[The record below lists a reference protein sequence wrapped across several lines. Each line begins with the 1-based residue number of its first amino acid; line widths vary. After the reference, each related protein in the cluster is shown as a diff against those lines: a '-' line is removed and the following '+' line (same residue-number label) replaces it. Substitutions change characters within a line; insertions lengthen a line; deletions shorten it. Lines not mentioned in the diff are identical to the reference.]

1 MRQLEKFKEI
11 LAALDDPMEAALY
24 IDKMREAAG
33 YFCKERYPDEVILE
47 SDGQFQ
53 DISTYG
59 VKRYLESEIDKWE
72 GVE

>member
-1 MRQLEKFKEI
+1 MRQLEKFKET

-47 SDGQFQ
+47 TDSFRIFRHTESN
-53 DISTYG
+53 DISNQRSISG
-59 VKRYLESEIDKWE
+59 RE
-72 GVE
+72 